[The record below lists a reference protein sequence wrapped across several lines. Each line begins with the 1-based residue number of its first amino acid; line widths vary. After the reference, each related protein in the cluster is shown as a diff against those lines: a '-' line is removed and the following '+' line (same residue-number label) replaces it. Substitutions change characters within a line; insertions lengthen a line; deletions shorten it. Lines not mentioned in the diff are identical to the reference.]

1 MYDPN
6 LVISGLSREHSQGD
20 GRVQIEIYRLEREE
34 HWTLEVVA
42 DDGTS
47 TVWDDTF
54 ATDQAALDEAIRA
67 VNEEGVRSFLEGGNV
82 IPFRR

>member
-6 LVISGLSREHSQGD
+6 LVISGLSCEHSQGD
-20 GRVQIEIYRLEREE
+20 SRVRIEIYRLEREE
-34 HWTLEVVA
+34 EWTLEVVA
-42 DDGTS
+42 EDGTS

-54 ATDQAALDEAIRA
+54 ITDQAALDEAICTID
-67 VNEEGVRSFLEGGNV
+67 EEGVRSFLEGGNV

>member
-6 LVISGLSREHSQGD
+6 LVISDLSREHSQGT
-20 GRVQIEIYRLEREE
+20 GRVRIEIYRLESEE
-34 HWTLEVVA
+34 QWTLEVVA

-54 ATDQAALDEAIRA
+54 VTDQVALDEAVRA
-67 VNEEGVRSFLEGGNV
+67 VDEEGVRSFLEGGNV